1 MEIELTPSHQIK
13 VTIPIQYNMF
23 SMHGEAS
30 EIYTAYELDQLIK
43 KLQEKAKQARYAL
56 KGIKV

>member
-1 MEIELTPSHQIK
+1 

-30 EIYTAYELDQLIK
+30 ITYTPYELDQIIK
-43 KLQEKAKQARYAL
+43 KLQEKAKLARYAQ
-56 KGIKV
+56 KGIKI